1 MPTAGRQV
9 NAIILAASQ
18 GDLGELTKDIP
29 KTLLKVN
36 GKSLLSNQINDMNK
50 IGIKDIAVVRGFGK
64 EQIAAVNITTVDN
77 DEYAETKDL
86 YSLYL
91 AKDKLK
97 GTTVVSYGDIIY
109 KSYILNE
116 LFDDNNDVTL
126 IIDPDFDSSVDGK
139 NIVITDQ
146 SYSKTYYSQSVGLVE
161 MTTDGQ
167 AKSATGE
174 FIGIW
179 KVSEKGAQAVKDCM
193 EVLSKRPD
201 FKNLMLHDLF
211 NELVKVIPVRAKFVR
226 GLWLD
231 VNNIV
236 DLHKAGDLR

>member
-97 GTTVVSYGDIIY
+97 
-109 KSYILNE
+109 
-116 LFDDNNDVTL
+116 
-126 IIDPDFDSSVDGK
+126 
-139 NIVITDQ
+139 
-146 SYSKTYYSQSVGLVE
+146 
-161 MTTDGQ
+161 
-167 AKSATGE
+167 
-174 FIGIW
+174 
-179 KVSEKGAQAVKDCM
+179 
-193 EVLSKRPD
+193 VLP
-201 FKNLMLHDLF
+201 
-211 NELVKVIPVRAKFVR
+211 
-226 GLWLD
+226 
-231 VNNIV
+231 
-236 DLHKAGDLR
+236 